1 MGLQTI
7 LNTALPFFALIFCG
21 YGAGRFRLLSEA
33 SVAGV
38 NAFVF
43 YFALPAF
50 IFNLLA
56 TSPLADVVNG
66 PFVAAYLGTGLVV
79 FAVAAILGR
88 LLFKVRRSEAA
99 LQGSAAVLG
108 NTGYMGIPLVAAAF
122 GDRAAIP
129 LVLGLTLEATVLIP
143 LTIILVEAQK
153 GLDAG
158 LSQLLGSVAG
168 AMVRNPIIIA
178 IFTGVL
184 VSAMSLGLPTPIE
197 NFTDLLGRAAGP
209 CALFAL
215 GATLTSFPISTGIG
229 EVSYMTVFKL
239 LVHPAAIWFATTRLF
254 DVDPLWA
261 SVAILGASLPVAANV
276 FIVARQYDTYVDRTS
291 SAILVSTAIS
301 VVTVSALLTVLPL
314 G

>member
-1 MGLQTI
+1 LQTI

-21 YGAGRFRLLSEA
+21 YGAGRFRILSEA
-33 SVAGV
+33 SIAGV

-56 TSPLADVVNG
+56 TSPLSDIANG
-66 PFVAAYLGTGLVV
+66 SFIAAYLGTGLVV
-79 FAVAAILGR
+79 FAVAAVLGR
-88 LLFKVRRSEAA
+88 LLFKVRRGEAA

-158 LSQLLGSVAG
+158 WSQLLRSVAG
-168 AMVRNPIIIA
+168 AMVRNPIIVT
-178 IFTGVL
+178 IFAGVL
-184 VSAMSLGLPTPIE
+184 LSATGLGLPTPIE
-197 NFTDLLGRAAGP
+197 NFTGLLGGAAGP

-215 GATLTSFPISTGIG
+215 GATLTSFPISAGIS
-229 EVSYMTVFKL
+229 EVSYMTFFKL

-261 SVAILGASLPVAANV
+261 TVAILGAALPVAANV
-276 FIVARQYDTYVDRTS
+276 FIVAKQYDTYVERVS

-314 G
+314 E

>member
-153 GLDAG
+153 GLEG
-158 LSQLLGSVAG
+158 GWFQLLGSVAG

-229 EVSYMTVFKL
+229 EVSYMTFFKL

-261 SVAILGASLPVAANV
+261 TVAILGAALPVAANV

-301 VVTVSALLTVLPL
+301 VVTVSILLTILPL
-314 G
+314 D

>member
-1 MGLQTI
+1 LQTI

-33 SVAGV
+33 SIAGV

-56 TSPLADVVNG
+56 TSPLSDIANG
-66 PFVAAYLGTGLVV
+66 SFIAAYLGTGLVV
-79 FAVAAILGR
+79 FAVAAVLGR

-158 LSQLLGSVAG
+158 WSQLLRSVAG
-168 AMVRNPIIIA
+168 AMVRNPIIVT
-178 IFTGVL
+178 IFAGVL
-184 VSAMSLGLPTPIE
+184 LSATGLGLPTPIE
-197 NFTDLLGRAAGP
+197 NFTGLLGGAAGP

-215 GATLTSFPISTGIG
+215 GATLTSFPISAGIS
-229 EVSYMTVFKL
+229 EVSYMTFFKL

-261 SVAILGASLPVAANV
+261 TVAILGAALPVAANV
-276 FIVARQYDTYVDRTS
+276 FIVAKQYDTYVERVS

-314 G
+314 E

>member
-1 MGLQTI
+1 LQTI

-88 LLFKVRRSEAA
+88 LLFEVRRSEAA

-158 LSQLLGSVAG
+158 WSRLLGSVAG

-184 VSAMSLGLPTPIE
+184 VSAASLGFPTPLE

-215 GATLTSFPISTGIG
+215 GATLSGFPISTGLG
-229 EVSYMTVFKL
+229 EVSYMTFFKL

-261 SVAILGASLPVAANV
+261 TVATLGAALPIAANV

-301 VVTVSALLTVLPL
+301 VFTVSTLLTILPL
-314 G
+314 D

>member
-1 MGLQTI
+1 MQTI
-7 LNTALPFFALIFCG
+7 LNTALPLFALIFCG

-33 SVAGV
+33 SIVGV

-50 IFNLLA
+50 IFGLLA
-56 TSPLADVVNG
+56 TSPLAAVVNV

-79 FAVAAILGR
+79 FAVASVLGR
-88 LLFKVRRSEAA
+88 LLFEVRRGEAA

-153 GLDAG
+153 GLAEG
-158 LSQLLGSVAG
+158 WSRLLTSITS
-168 AMVRNPIIIA
+168 AMARNPIIVA
-178 IFTGVL
+178 IFAGVL
-184 VSAMSLGLPTPIE
+184 VSGAGLGLPTPIE
-197 NFTDLLGRAAGP
+197 NFADLLGRSAGP

-215 GATLTSFPISTGIG
+215 GATLTGFPISTGIG
-229 EVSYMTVFKL
+229 EVSYMTLFKL
-239 LVHPAAIWFATTRLF
+239 LIHPTAIWFATARIF

-276 FIVARQYDTYVDRTS
+276 FIVAKQYDTYVERVS
-291 SAILVSTAIS
+291 SAILISTAIS

-314 G
+314 D

>member
-1 MGLQTI
+1 MQTI

-21 YGAGRFRLLSEA
+21 YGAGRFKLLSEA
-33 SVAGV
+33 SIAGV

-56 TSPLADVVNG
+56 TSPLAAVANG

-79 FAVAAILGR
+79 FAVAAVLGR
-88 LLFKVRRSEAA
+88 LLFDVRRSEAA

-158 LSQLLGSVAG
+158 WSRLLGSVAR

-178 IFTGVL
+178 IFAGVL
-184 VSAMSLGLPTPIE
+184 VSATGLGLPTPIE

-215 GATLTSFPISTGIG
+215 GATLTSFPISTGFG
-229 EVSYMTVFKL
+229 EVSYMTFFKL
-239 LVHPAAIWFATTRLF
+239 LIHPAAIWFATTRLF

-261 SVAILGASLPVAANV
+261 TVAILGAALPVAANV
-276 FIVARQYDTYVDRTS
+276 FIVARQYDTYVERVS

-301 VVTVSALLTVLPL
+301 VVTVSALLTILPL
-314 G
+314 D

>member
-1 MGLQTI
+1 MQTI

-21 YGAGRFRLLSEA
+21 YGAGRFKLLSEA
-33 SVAGV
+33 SIAGV

-50 IFNLLA
+50 IFNLMA
-56 TSPLADVVNG
+56 TSPLADVANG
-66 PFVAAYLGTGLVV
+66 PFVAAYLGAGLVV

-88 LLFKVRRSEAA
+88 LLFDVRRSEAA

-108 NTGYMGIPLVAAAF
+108 NTGYMGIALVAAAF

-158 LSQLLGSVAG
+158 WSQLLGSVAG

-178 IFTGVL
+178 IFSGVL
-184 VSAMSLGLPTPIE
+184 VSATGIGLPTPVE
-197 NFTDLLGRAAGP
+197 NFTALLGRAAGP

-215 GATLTSFPISTGIG
+215 GATLTSFPISTGLS
-229 EVSYMTVFKL
+229 EVSYMTFFKL
-239 LVHPAAIWFATTRLF
+239 LIHPAAIWFATTRLF

-261 SVAILGASLPVAANV
+261 TVAILGAALPVAANV
-276 FIVARQYDTYVDRTS
+276 FIVAKQYDTYVERVS

-301 VVTVSALLTVLPL
+301 VVTVSALLTILPL
-314 G
+314 D

>member
-1 MGLQTI
+1 MQTI

-21 YGAGRFRLLSEA
+21 YGAGRLRLLSEA
-33 SVAGV
+33 SIAGV

-50 IFNLLA
+50 IFSLLA
-56 TSPLADVVNG
+56 TSPLADVVNVR
-66 PFVAAYLGTGLVV
+66 FVAAYLGTGLVV
-79 FAVAAILGR
+79 FAAAAVLGR
-88 LLFKVRRSEAA
+88 LLFRVRRSEAA

-153 GLDAG
+153 GLEAG
-158 LSQLLGSVAG
+158 WSQLVRSITG
-168 AMVRNPIIIA
+168 AMVRNPIIVA
-178 IFTGVL
+178 IFAGVL
-184 VSAMSLGLPTPIE
+184 VSAAGFGLPTPIE
-197 NFTDLLGRAAGP
+197 NFADLLGRSAGP

-215 GATLTSFPISTGIG
+215 GATLTGFPISTGIG
-229 EVSYMTVFKL
+229 EVSYMTSFKL
-239 LVHPAAIWFATTRLF
+239 LVHPAAIWLATTRIF

-261 SVAILGASLPVAANV
+261 TVAILGAALPVAANV
-276 FIVARQYDTYVDRTS
+276 FIVARQYDTYVERVS
-291 SAILVSTAIS
+291 SAILISTAIS

-314 G
+314 D

>member
-1 MGLQTI
+1 LQTI

-21 YGAGRFRLLSEA
+21 YGAGRFKLLSEA
-33 SVAGV
+33 SIAGV

-50 IFNLLA
+50 IFNLMA
-56 TSPLADVVNG
+56 TSPLADVANG
-66 PFVAAYLGTGLVV
+66 PFVAAYLGAGLVV

-88 LLFKVRRSEAA
+88 LLFDVRRSEAA

-158 LSQLLGSVAG
+158 WSQLLGSVAG

-178 IFTGVL
+178 IFVGVL
-184 VSAMSLGLPTPIE
+184 VSATGIGLPTPVE
-197 NFTDLLGRAAGP
+197 NFTALLGRAAGP

-215 GATLTSFPISTGIG
+215 GATLTSFPISTGLS
-229 EVSYMTVFKL
+229 EVSYMTFFKL
-239 LVHPAAIWFATTRLF
+239 LIHPAAIWFATTRLF

-261 SVAILGASLPVAANV
+261 TVAILGAALPVAANV
-276 FIVARQYDTYVDRTS
+276 FIVAKQYDTFVERVS
-291 SAILVSTAIS
+291 SAILVSTASS
-301 VVTVSALLTVLPL
+301 VVTVSALRTVLPL
-314 G
+314 D